1 MREKKYGRIVNIAS
15 IAGKEGN
22 PTLGPYSASKAAVI
36 AFTKSL
42 AKELVQQGDITVNSI
57 APAVIHTPIL
67 DGLPT
72 TTVDYMVS
80 RIPMGRTGKPD
91 EVAALVH
98 FLVSGEAS
106 FTTGQCY
113 DISGGRAT
121 Y

>member
-1 MREKKYGRIVNIAS
+1 MLTPAFLWGV
-15 IAGKEGN
+15 
-22 PTLGPYSASKAAVI
+22 GP
-36 AFTKSL
+36 
-42 AKELVQQGDITVNSI
+42 NSSGG
-57 APAVIHTPIL
+57 A
-67 DGLPT
+67 
-72 TTVDYMVS
+72 DYMVS
-80 RIPMGRTGKPD
+80 RIPLGRTGRVE